1 MKKGFFLGLLLM
13 IGSGSLYAADKL
25 NPIITSVPSL
35 TITPDARAAG
45 MGDVGVATDPDVNSQ
60 AWNPAKYVFSKSS
73 AGVAVNYT
81 PWLKKLVDDI
91 NLLYVSG
98 YYKWNEL
105 NALSA
110 SLRYFSLGEIELAH
124 MDGSLLGV
132 SGRPF
137 EMAIDVSYSRML
149 SQYWS
154 AAVALRYI
162 HVNFGAIS
170 NVSGGLEPGNAFAA
184 DIAAYYQHPLDIG
197 ADGSKFAAGLTLSN
211 LGTKISYDDGNT
223 ENYLPA
229 NMRLGGSFTYAFDEY
244 NKLSVNLDLN
254 KLMVPSTSYSI
265 VNIDETTSYGEERV
279 VQAQE
284 ASVADESV
292 ISSVFKSFSD
302 SKLSEELKEIAIAA
316 GLEYSYNNQFFLRGG
331 YFYEDKTKGNRQ
343 FWTFGA
349 GFKLNMLSLDA
360 SYSIASNSNPLDQTL
375 RVSLAFDIDG
385 IRSLINN

>member
-1 MKKGFFLGLLLM
+1 M
-13 IGSGSLYAADKL
+13 IGSGSIFAADKL

-45 MGDVGVATDPDVNSQ
+45 MGDVGAATDPDVNSQ

-110 SLRYFSLGEIELAH
+110 SLRYFSLGEIELAN
-124 MDGSLLGV
+124 MDGSMLGV

-137 EMAIDVSYSRML
+137 EMAIDVAYSRML

-170 NVSGGLEPGNAFAA
+170 NVQGGLEPGNAFAA
-184 DIAAYYQHPLDIG
+184 DIAAFYQHPLDIG
-197 ADGSKFAAGLTLSN
+197 AEGSKIAAGLTLSN

-254 KLMVPSTSYSI
+254 KLMVPSTSYKLTQI
-265 VNIDETTSYGEERV
+265 TAADNQHTSYGDEYV
-279 VQAQE
+279 ATVAE
-284 ASVADESV
+284 AGVADESV
-292 ISSVFKSFSD
+292 ISSMFKSFSD

-331 YFYEDKTKGNRQ
+331 YFYEDKSKGNRQ

-360 SYSIASNSNPLDQTL
+360 SYSLASNSNPLDQTL